1 MANITQETREQNIER
16 NCIELARCP
25 RNDKVVFGKQ
35 MKGYGMRMPEGLGF
49 CDALDWIAEY
59 LNKVYGPDAIDI
71 TVRVR
76 ALEKSD
82 VGDRPMLIESEDG
95 DQIEK
100 AELGMNDTF
109 LPDGSPASRCPFH
122 IHLRMNTLMAED
134 FEELGDSFAESASP
148 APTSALIPA
157 STPVLTPESAQASSA
172 ASVTASE
179 FDVNEEDACRNTG
192 RVDIIEGI
200 ASIDPATKSIRTVLD
215 LSFVGYDDQESG
227 AHYPPTELLIRCPD
241 PHLALDI
248 IETVEDSVFGSESD
262 DDEPPAIDIP
272 QPKGEEHEA
281 ALEYAREYLRH
292 IRQRDAGATFL
303 RQVIEIYDDAAQEN
317 LP

>member
-16 NCIELARCP
+16 KCIELARCP

-59 LNKVYGPDAIDI
+59 LNKVYGPDAIDV

-82 VGDRPMLIESEDG
+82 VGYRPMLIESEDG
-95 DQIEK
+95 SQIEK

-122 IHLRMNTLMAED
+122 VHLRMNTLMAED
-134 FEELGDSFAESASP
+134 FEELGDTFAESAS
-148 APTSALIPA
+148 S
-157 STPVLTPESAQASSA
+157 
-172 ASVTASE
+172 
-179 FDVNEEDACRNTG
+179 DEDQDQPQG
-192 RVDIIEGI
+192 RVDVIEGI
-200 ASIDPATKSIRTVLD
+200 ASIDPESKSIRTVLD
-215 LSFVGYDDQESG
+215 LSFLGDGKDA

-241 PHLALDI
+241 PHLALDL
-248 IETVEDSVFGSESD
+248 IEVIEENVFGDD
-262 DDEPPAIDIP
+262 DDEDVPDTNIP
-272 QPKGEEHEA
+272 QLEGEDHEA

-292 IRQRDAGATFL
+292 IRHRDAGATFL